1 IKAYKAKP
9 SKFFSKPKIPKF
21 KPKKGVSIGVFINQQ
36 ISLTKGNLTKI
47 KFPARANLK
56 RLITKVKETSRLKQ
70 VRVIPKTTCFIVEV
84 VYEQPTNK
92 PQVQGDGIMGIDL
105 GVNNFVTAIDN
116 QASPFI
122 IKGGGVKSINQ
133 WFNKLKAYYAAKA
146 KLSNNSYWTKRLG
159 ALTLWRDCKL
169 NDFMHKASAYVVGH
183 CLKNS
188 ISTIVIGENEGWKQ
202 KLGLSKRNNQNF
214 TYIPY
219 QSFLDK
225 LRYKCE
231 LAGIKLL
238 ITEESWTSKCDH
250 LANETMQHH
259 EQYLGKRVKRG
270 LFKSSTGKFLNADI
284 NGAIGILRKVF
295 PDAVQT
301 LRDSGVVFTPV
312 KISLAF

>member
-1 IKAYKAKP
+1 M
-9 SKFFSKPKIPKF
+9 
-21 KPKKGVSIGVFINQQ
+21 
-36 ISLTKGNLTKI
+36 
-47 KFPARANLK
+47 
-56 RLITKVKETSRLKQ
+56 
-70 VRVIPKTTCFIVEV
+70 EV

-92 PQVQGDGIMGIDL
+92 PQVQGDGIVGIDL

-146 KLSNNSYWTKRLG
+146 KQSNNSLWTKRLG

-169 NDFMHKASAYVVGH
+169 NDFMHKASTYVVGH

-202 KLGLSKRNNQNF
+202 KIGLSKRNNQNF
-214 TYIPY
+214 AYIPY
-219 QSFLDK
+219 QSF
-225 LRYKCE
+225 

-238 ITEESWTSKCDH
+238 ITEESFTSKCDH
-250 LANETMQHH
+250 FANETMQHH
-259 EQYLGKRVKRG
+259 EQYLGKRVKQR
-270 LFKSSTGKFLNADI
+270 LFRSSTGKTLNADV

-295 PDAVQT
+295 PEAVQT